1 MFRFLQLVAVLAA
14 VLAPLAVPGAAL
26 AHERREVGPYT
37 FVVGWEG
44 EPAFS
49 GQKNGASLRITRTD
63 NGEAVEG
70 AEKTLKLEV
79 IQGGA
84 RREFPLRAVFRTP
97 GSYTADV
104 VPTKDGDYRFR
115 FFGTVGS
122 TNVEQTFDSAEG
134 KFNKVQPI
142 QEIHFPATASEPS
155 PTAATG
161 EPPAP
166 LSSLVSARSA
176 INVALTFGVIGS
188 VIGGLAL
195 LLGVLALVSS
205 ARRSKVGQPLPEALE
220 GRPEEARR

>member
-1 MFRFLQLVAVLAA
+1 MLRFIQTLVVVTVL
-14 VLAPLAVPGAAL
+14 VVPLVVPTPAL

-79 IQGGA
+79 IQGGV
-84 RREFPLRAVFRTP
+84 RREFPLRAVFRMP

-115 FFGTVGS
+115 FFGTVS
-122 TNVEQTFDSAEG
+122 TTSVEQTFDSAEG

-142 QEIHFPATASEPS
+142 QEIHFPAAE
-155 PTAATG
+155 TAAA
-161 EPPAP
+161 AP
-166 LSSLVSARSA
+166 SSLATAPASSATADAAAREA
-176 INVALTFGVIGS
+176 ANATTMATIGL
-188 VIGGLAL
+188 VVGGLGI

-205 ARRSKVGQPLPEALE
+205 ARRNGVPAAPAPGRE
-220 GRPEEARR
+220 GARL